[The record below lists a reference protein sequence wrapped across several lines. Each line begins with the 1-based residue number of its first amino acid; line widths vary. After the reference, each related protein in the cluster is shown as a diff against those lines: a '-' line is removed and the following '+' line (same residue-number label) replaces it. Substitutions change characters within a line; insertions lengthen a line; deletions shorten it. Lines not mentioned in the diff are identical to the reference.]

1 MSLEGRVAIIT
12 GGSLG
17 IGKSTAHLF
26 AKEGAKVVISGRNE
40 DSLKKAIDEA
50 EEVAGEIGYV
60 VSDVSKEVDC
70 KNLVEYTKNKYG
82 KIDILFNNAGVLPL
96 GVTHETSIED
106 WDYAFDINVKGS
118 FMMAKYVI
126 PHMIEQGGGTIIN
139 NASIL
144 GLKAIPGAAAYNST
158 KGAIV
163 QFTRSMALEYADKGI
178 RVNCICPGTI
188 WTPMVETFLKDSPPE
203 VEQFLKQLQPAAN
216 HLGRF
221 GNPDEIAHSVKFLC
235 DSENVG
241 FMTGSMLSVDGG
253 WIAN

>member
-1 MSLEGRVAIIT
+1 MSLKGKVAIIT

-40 DSLKKAIDEA
+40 EPLKEAINEADKDSEKIEY
-50 EEVAGEIGYV
+50 I
-60 VSDVSKEVDC
+60 VSDVSKEEDC
-70 KNLVEYTKNKYG
+70 KDLVDQTINMHG

-96 GVTHETSIED
+96 GITHETSIED

-126 PHMIEQGGGTIIN
+126 PHMIKQGGGTIVN

-144 GLKAIPGAAAYNST
+144 GLKAIPGASAYNST

-188 WTPMVETFLKDSPPE
+188 WTPMVETFLKESPE
-203 VEQFLKQLQPAAN
+203 VDQFLKQQQPATA
-216 HLGRF
+216 HLGRY
-221 GNPDEIAHSVKFLC
+221 GQADEIAHSVKFLC

-253 WIAN
+253 WVAN